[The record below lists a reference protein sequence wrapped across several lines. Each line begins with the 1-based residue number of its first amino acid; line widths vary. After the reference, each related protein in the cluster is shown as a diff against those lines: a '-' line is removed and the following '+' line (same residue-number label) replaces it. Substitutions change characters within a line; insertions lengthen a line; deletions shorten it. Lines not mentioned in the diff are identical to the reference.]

1 MSQTDRNTQHVGSPA
16 PHGFWWGAWSFAGK
30 VVRWGALIIII
41 FILIRLLSYKWLF
54 NTTSGLLTADLGLTE
69 LSALPLAVI
78 LTIAASSLGGALVP
92 FFLTGRKPFQAAL
105 AAIVLSGGAWGLGT
119 FSENLVPE
127 RVYLCRPDQL
137 QFFTRK
143 GAGRVF
149 YARIGERFEF
159 FNRPGAHPQRGIE
172 LQAVTPKIAGQ
183 ILDTFESG
191 LNPATTRECELER
204 AAEKLRSATSA
215 AGSSWIAGFKS
226 PVPALPERPAPNT
239 QSIGKEEAAIAAA
252 APARSG
258 GTSANQEPAETV
270 EQPAEPAPG
279 TVIAA
284 AQPATA
290 AVSPGREDESARTA
304 TTASLPG
311 ESLGEFR
318 AELAGVSADRNSGEI
333 RTAVRYINLTNRE
346 IILSNP
352 GRGGCGDAI
361 ARNEAGVTLRC
372 MRGLGQVAKSQGIR
386 IPSGGTA
393 QVLFAWVS
401 ASPDRDGLPRAIS
414 VRIPH
419 AVSVFDQR
427 TIAGEMGTYRQTVPQ
442 LIGLRTVAF
451 NDQPVRLH

>member
-1 MSQTDRNTQHVGSPA
+1 MSQTDRNTQHVASPA
-16 PHGFWWGAWSFAGK
+16 SHGSWWGAWSFAGK

-69 LSALPLAVI
+69 LSALPLAVM
-78 LTIAASSLGGALVP
+78 LTIAVSSLGGALIP
-92 FFLTGRKPFQAAL
+92 FFLTGRKPFQAAM
-105 AAIVLSGGAWGLGT
+105 AAVVLSGGAWGLGT

-143 GAGRVF
+143 GAGRIF

-159 FNRPGAHPQRGIE
+159 FNRPGVHPQRGIA
-172 LQAVTPKIAGQ
+172 LQAVTPKVAGQ
-183 ILDTFESG
+183 MLDVFESG
-191 LNPATTRECELER
+191 QSPVTARECELER
-204 AAEKLRSATSA
+204 TAEKLRSSGGVAGSGWLAAFKSSPSA
-215 AGSSWIAGFKS
+215 A
-226 PVPALPERPAPNT
+226 PERPAPNA
-239 QSIGKEEAAIAAA
+239 QPIGKEDAAIAAA
-252 APARSG
+252 ARSG
-258 GTSANQEPAETV
+258 GSSINQEPAETR
-270 EQPAEPAPG
+270 EQPADPVPG

-284 AQPATA
+284 AQPTAA

-311 ESLGEFR
+311 ETLGEFR
-318 AELAGVSADRNSGEI
+318 AELAGVAVDRSSGEI

-352 GRGGCGDAI
+352 GSGVCGDAF
-361 ARNEAGVTLRC
+361 ARDDAGMALRC
-372 MRGLGQVAKSQGIR
+372 VRGLGQVAKGQGIK
-386 IPSGGTA
+386 IPSGGSA
-393 QVLFAWVS
+393 QVLFVWAS
-401 ASPDRDGLPRAIS
+401 ASPDLDRLPHAIS

-427 TIAGEMGTYRQTVPQ
+427 TFAGEMGAYRQTVPQ